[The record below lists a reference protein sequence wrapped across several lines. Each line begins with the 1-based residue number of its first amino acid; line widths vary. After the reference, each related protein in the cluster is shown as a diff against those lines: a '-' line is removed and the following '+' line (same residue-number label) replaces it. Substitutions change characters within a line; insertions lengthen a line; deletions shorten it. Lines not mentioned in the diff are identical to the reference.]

1 MSLNSTPTGDRIHIG
16 FFGKR
21 NAGKSSLI
29 NAVTN
34 QSVSIVSDV
43 SGTTTDPVYKTMEI
57 LPLGPTVIIDTPGID
72 DVGELGEMRVKRTK
86 SVLNKT
92 DVAVIIADAR
102 VGITSEEEKLIE
114 LIKDKNISYIIAYN
128 KCDLLDKVPENKDE
142 TVYVSAQKNIG
153 IEQLKEKIASLNSVK
168 EEKFIVSDLIDE
180 KDLILLVVPID
191 TSAPKGR
198 IILPQNQ
205 TIRDILDKNA
215 VSIVCQPEEIEC
227 VINSLNKKPRL
238 VITDSQVF
246 EVADKYTPDDIDLT
260 SFSILM
266 ARYKGLL
273 NSAVRGVKAIENLK
287 DNDTVLIA
295 EGCTHHRQCEDIGT
309 VKIPALLRK
318 YTGKNLNFENVSGN
332 EFPEDIEKYSLIVHC
347 GGCMLS
353 EREVKYR
360 VKCAED
366 KNVPITNYGICLG
379 YLKSVLK
386 RGIKIFPDLYN
397 YLY

>member
-266 ARYKGLL
+266 AR
-273 NSAVRGVKAIENLK
+273 
-287 DNDTVLIA
+287 
-295 EGCTHHRQCEDIGT
+295 
-309 VKIPALLRK
+309 
-318 YTGKNLNFENVSGN
+318 
-332 EFPEDIEKYSLIVHC
+332 
-347 GGCMLS
+347 
-353 EREVKYR
+353 
-360 VKCAED
+360 
-366 KNVPITNYGICLG
+366 
-379 YLKSVLK
+379 
-386 RGIKIFPDLYN
+386 
-397 YLY
+397 

>member
-379 YLKSVLK
+379 YLKGVLK